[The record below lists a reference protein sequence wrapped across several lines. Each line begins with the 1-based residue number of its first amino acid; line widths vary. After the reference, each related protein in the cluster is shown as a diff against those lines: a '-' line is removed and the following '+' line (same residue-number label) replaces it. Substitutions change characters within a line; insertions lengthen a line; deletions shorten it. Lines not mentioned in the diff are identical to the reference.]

1 MCTASMN
8 AVKRVKHEAR
18 KVGAIAVLAV
28 VLAVMVGCGGA
39 FNPPQTDGIDF
50 TMTVTPGSQTAGNG
64 NGARYTVTVAPPAM
78 IGFVNLSVSGLPAG
92 VNAAF
97 SPGFNVNGSR
107 DLNIFTTATTP
118 QGNAQLTITAS
129 DPSGSRSATVNLT
142 VTPGVDFGLS
152 VTPNLQIV
160 KPGASADYTVSATF
174 IRNATG
180 PVNLKVLGLP
190 PGATA
195 VFNPASIGPSQTST
209 LTLTAGPQFITEGFL
224 LSLVGTDSSGTLST
238 FFTFDIFP
246 ADFRLTQSVGDVIVN
261 AGGTVTGQIDA
272 KQLFGSPGPISLSA
286 SNLPPAT
293 TAAFNPAA
301 IATGSFSTMTISTGD
316 GTPAGIY
323 SVTINGVDASG
334 ANLVP
339 ALLEVAPGNPT
350 AGFFLAARP
359 TLVTLNGGEP
369 ATFFI
374 TVSNPNGGIPP
385 LTFTASTNN
394 NLVDASVFATNT
406 PGVYELDVS
415 TSASLSN
422 AGVSVTVVAT
432 GPNGQ
437 QSISVN
443 LIFN

>member
-1 MCTASMN
+1 MCTARVN
-8 AVKRVKHEAR
+8 VVKRVKRGPR
-18 KVGAIAVLAV
+18 KGGAVAVLAV
-28 VLAVMVGCGGA
+28 VLAVTGCGGA
-39 FNPPQTDGIDF
+39 FSPPQTGGIDF
-50 TMTVTPGSQTAGNG
+50 TMAVTPGSQTAGNG
-64 NGARYTVTVAPPAM
+64 NGARYTVTVAPPAA

-107 DLNIFTTATTP
+107 DLNVFTTATTP

-152 VTPNLQIV
+152 VTPNFQIV

-174 IRNATG
+174 TRNATG

-209 LTLTAGPQFITEGFL
+209 LTLTAGPRFITEGFL

-246 ADFRLTQSVGDVIVN
+246 ADFQLTQSVGDVIVN

-272 KQLFGSPGPISLSA
+272 RQLFGSPGPISLSA
-286 SNLPPAT
+286 SNLPTAT
-293 TAAFNPAA
+293 TAALTPAI
-301 IATGSFSTMTISTGD
+301 IAAGSSSTMTITTGD
-316 GTPAGIY
+316 GTPPGVY
-323 SVTINGVDASG
+323 GVTVNGVDASG
-334 ANLVP
+334 TNRVTVP
-339 ALLEVAPGNPT
+339 LEVAPGNPT

-359 TLVTLNGGEP
+359 TLVILNGGEP
-369 ATFFI
+369 AIFFI
-374 TVSNPNGGIPP
+374 TVSNPNGAIPP

-394 NLVDASVFATNT
+394 NLVDAAVFATNT

-415 TSASLSN
+415 TSTSLSN
-422 AGVSVTVVAT
+422 AGVAVTAVGS
-432 GPNGQ
+432 GPNGL
-437 QSISVN
+437 QSISVD